1 MEENYTLFVWWEL
14 SAKKEVTYDGEER
27 RDNCNSSVHE
37 KDSHSGLG
45 QWSEHTIMNMG
56 NQEFIIEIRIYN
68 DVGNAKEVNV
78 FKGNL
83 QDQCKSY

>member
-1 MEENYTLFVWWEL
+1 
-14 SAKKEVTYDGEER
+14 
-27 RDNCNSSVHE
+27 
-37 KDSHSGLG
+37 
-45 QWSEHTIMNMG
+45 MNMG